1 MKKIIAYKGYFNEFV
16 EKLTFDE
23 QQKLRKILGLLKT
36 EDRIPRHFVKY
47 IRDGVYELRMPK
59 YRT

>member
-23 QQKLRKILGLLKT
+23 QQKLRKIFGLLKT

-47 IRDGVYELRMPK
+47 IREVYMN
-59 YRT
+59 